1 MKYQLQKSPT
11 DMTDTQRVEL
21 TQEIALFV
29 TSFAG
34 EVREL
39 RRSNTVTNLKGN
51 KVGTST
57 SNLNGQISHNED
69 IVSYLLEVINQFIAE
84 LLSASI
90 IVPLLNTPLN

>member
-39 RRSNTVTNLKGN
+39 RRTNTVTNLKGN
-51 KVGTST
+51 KEGTSS

-69 IVSYLLEVINQFIAE
+69 IVSYLLEVINRMI
-84 LLSASI
+84 SA
-90 IVPLLNTPLN
+90 